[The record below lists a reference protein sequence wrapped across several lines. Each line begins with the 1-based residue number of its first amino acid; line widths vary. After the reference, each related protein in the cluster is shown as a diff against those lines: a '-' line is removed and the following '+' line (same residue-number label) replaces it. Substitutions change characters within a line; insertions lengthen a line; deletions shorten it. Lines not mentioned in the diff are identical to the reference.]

1 RSCWA
6 ASSSS
11 GAGSTR
17 SGHPC
22 GSSASWQRRRSWSH
36 TRRSIWWRLCSGR
49 WRREQSP
56 SRAYDVAVDRRATM
70 TGLVKFDLENGS
82 SILVEADGGQG
93 DVVVRGRRVDSV
105 VAATDETFESALA
118 RV

>member
-1 RSCWA
+1 
-6 ASSSS
+6 
-11 GAGSTR
+11 
-17 SGHPC
+17 
-22 GSSASWQRRRSWSH
+22 
-36 TRRSIWWRLCSGR
+36 
-49 WRREQSP
+49 
-56 SRAYDVAVDRRATM
+56 M

-118 RV
+118 RVLPASAAIIERFRDMHHSADEIELEFGLKVNAEAGAIIARTSGEANFQITLRWRSQDVG